1 MSSTILVLN
10 AGSSSIKYRLLDPD
24 GSASECAGVVERIGE
39 DGSRVRHTYG
49 DDASERE
56 LPVPDHRE
64 GMRLVLDCFERFGP
78 GLGATS
84 IAAVGHRVVMGG
96 RFAGPALIT
105 DEVVAAIDRLSPLAP
120 LHNPPGVATIEIAR
134 ALLPELAHVAVFDTS
149 FFHDLPA
156 AARTY
161 ALDHDVSERYAV
173 RRYGFHGTSH
183 QYVSRRTAEV
193 LGRELAELRQI
204 VLHLGNGASASAIA
218 GGRPVDTSM
227 GLTPLEGL
235 VMGTRS
241 GDLDP
246 AVVFHLCRVG
256 GMSIDD
262 VDDLLNHRSGLLG
275 LTGVKD
281 MRDVHRLAGDG
292 DDRARL
298 GLDVYVHRLRK
309 YIGGYAAIMG
319 GVDAITFT
327 AGVGENDAVV
337 RARTVEGLG
346 HLGVELDPERNA
358 VPSCEPRVISPA
370 GAPVSV
376 LVVPTNEELEI
387 ARQVRSL
394 IADDTLDR

>member
-1 MSSTILVLN
+1 
-10 AGSSSIKYRLLDPD
+10 
-24 GSASECAGVVERIGE
+24 
-39 DGSRVRHTYG
+39 
-49 DDASERE
+49 
-56 LPVPDHRE
+56 
-64 GMRLVLDCFERFGP
+64 
-78 GLGATS
+78 
-84 IAAVGHRVVMGG
+84 
-96 RFAGPALIT
+96 
-105 DEVVAAIDRLSPLAP
+105 
-120 LHNPPGVATIEIAR
+120 
-134 ALLPELAHVAVFDTS
+134 
-149 FFHDLPA
+149 
-156 AARTY
+156 
-161 ALDHDVSERYAV
+161 
-173 RRYGFHGTSH
+173 
-183 QYVSRRTAEV
+183 
-193 LGRELAELRQI
+193 
-204 VLHLGNGASASAIA
+204 
-218 GGRPVDTSM
+218 GRPVDTSM

-309 YIGGYAAIMG
+309 YIGGYAAILG

-358 VPSCEPRVISPA
+358 VPSCEPRVISP
-370 GAPVSV
+370 
-376 LVVPTNEELEI
+376 
-387 ARQVRSL
+387 
-394 IADDTLDR
+394 